1 MEPQPQKL
9 VQESEKVIEDGS
21 ETSSARRGSRH
32 SDTQISEDYSLT
44 GAKLHI
50 LVMGLGLAVFLMAL
64 DMSILT
70 TAIPLIT
77 EKFHSTADIGWYM
90 SAYSLSLYVLCYTS
104 MAWIR
109 N

>member
-1 MEPQPQKL
+1 MANNEQTSGDL
-9 VQESEKVIEDGS
+9 QEKSGVNVTESSHPEELSKDIDSIAEDN
-21 ETSSARRGSRH
+21 
-32 SDTQISEDYSLT
+32 DYSLS

-50 LVMGLGLAVFLMAL
+50 IIFGLGLAVFLMAL

-90 SAYSLSLYVLCYTS
+90 SAYALS
-104 MAWIR
+104 M
-109 N
+109 